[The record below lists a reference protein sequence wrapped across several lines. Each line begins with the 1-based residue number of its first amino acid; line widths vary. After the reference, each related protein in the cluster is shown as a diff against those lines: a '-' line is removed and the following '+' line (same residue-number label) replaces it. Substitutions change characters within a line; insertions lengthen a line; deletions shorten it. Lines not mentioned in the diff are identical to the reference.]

1 MIKCEYID
9 KIYGEEVVIENY
21 THEFNDTGFYL
32 LFGESGSGKTT
43 FLNVLAGLLSYEKGK
58 VVIDGNEYENIVD
71 KEYMAQI
78 ADYITQ
84 DTFFVDFLD
93 ILDNLKMINND
104 EDAIKSN
111 LDRFGLLSKLKEYP
125 SKLSGGEKQRFAIV
139 RSLMN
144 GKRVLL
150 LDEPTASLDVENKI
164 KVFELLSK
172 IKDEVLII
180 CSSHDQMAMDYADE
194 IIKFE
199 KLHSRKLNKEEV
211 KEEKNNE
218 KKYIV
223 TEATAKKNKLKIS
236 YFLRKWF
243 LSKRK
248 SKVSGSL
255 FYIFLT
261 LAMCMCMLADT
272 PQNRLNSNIEYLYK
286 VNMCI
291 LRTYDE
297 DPGEYQR
304 LCEIDGVKEVIL
316 DYGWCLPIDDE
327 SGMEGVS
334 ITYEY
339 NVPVLPSSKEAFKLS
354 DKIKYGS
361 YFTDRNQI
369 ILSAEMAESLMGNEA
384 EKLIGQTLE
393 KEFYGIGKVELEIV
407 GIFDYFNDF
416 EKEYMRA
423 MGVNIAKGKKYN
435 KGNYESL
442 WYINGD
448 FMSQYVDDTEFYAG
462 NQRSYTIYFDS
473 YSTMK
478 KYYDD
483 NVEMYDERGDFLLNG
498 LSVGNKLGL
507 FDLLYKVFMPL
518 SYFVALFSIIFYI
531 NLTKTELTYNNKFIS
546 VMDYAGYKV
555 KKVVNT
561 FILLNWMYLIK
572 ICSLALVSALA
583 LTKFLN
589 VINEKFIFI
598 EFRIF
603 TYNIT
608 MLLIFIGVLLMASIV
623 FTYAFL
629 RKFKKINWYENII
642 ENRDLL

>member
-9 KIYGEEVVIENY
+9 KIYKDEVVIENFTY
-21 THEFNDTGFYL
+21 EFENTGFYL

-43 FLNVLAGLLSYEKGK
+43 FLNILAGLLSYEKGQ
-58 VVIDGNEYENIVD
+58 VVIEGNEYENIVD
-71 KEYMAQI
+71 KEYMSQK

-104 EDAIKSN
+104 EEGIKQS

-125 SKLSGGEKQRFAIV
+125 SKLSGGEKQRLAIV

-144 GKRVLL
+144 GKKILL
-150 LDEPTASLDVENKI
+150 LDEPTASLDNENKI
-164 KVFELLSK
+164 KVFELLSQ

-199 KLHSRKLNKEEV
+199 KLHSKKTNKEET
-211 KEEKNNE
+211 KEEKTNE

-223 TEATAKKNKLKIS
+223 GEVALKKNKVKIS
-236 YFLRKWF
+236 YFLKKWF
-243 LSKRK
+243 SSKRK
-248 SKVSGSL
+248 SKVSSVL
-255 FYIFLT
+255 FFVFLT
-261 LAMCMCMLADT
+261 VAMCMCMLADT
-272 PQNRLNSNIEYLYK
+272 PQNRLDSNIEYLYK
-286 VNMCI
+286 VNMCM
-291 LRTYDE
+291 LRTYGE
-297 DPGEYQR
+297 EPGEYQR

-316 DYGWCLPIDDE
+316 DYGLCLPLDNE
-327 SGMEGVS
+327 SSMP
-334 ITYEY
+334 ITYEF
-339 NVPVLPSSKEAFKLS
+339 NVPVLPSSKEAFRLS

-361 YFTDRNQI
+361 YFTDKNQI
-369 ILSAEMAESLMGNEA
+369 ILSAEMAESLMGSEA

-416 EKEYMRA
+416 EKEHMRA
-423 MGVNIAKGKKYN
+423 MGVNIAKGKRYN
-435 KGNYESL
+435 KVNYESL

-448 FMSQYVDDTEFYAG
+448 FMSQYADDKEFYAG
-462 NQRSYTIYFDS
+462 NQRGYTLYFDS
-473 YSTMK
+473 YSSMK

-483 NVEMYDERGDFLLNG
+483 NYEMYDERGDFLFNG
-498 LSVGNKLGL
+498 LRVGNKLGL

-561 FILLNWMYLIK
+561 FILLNWLH
-572 ICSLALVSALA
+572 LVKTCLLGMISALA
-583 LTKFLN
+583 LTKLVN
-589 VINEKFIFI
+589 VINEKYIFV

-608 MLLIFIGVLLMASIV
+608 MLLIFIGVLLTASIA

-629 RKFKKINWYENII
+629 IKFKKINWYENII